1 MQKILLLIV
10 AFLLLA
16 LTPSA
21 FAAQPTTFS
30 REGSLFEPD
39 GSSRTVINAT
49 LTTASPWSIDTGK
62 GPARVSPIS
71 NNRIQF
77 KFATKDFTGEYFHYT
92 RDLFLIYK
100 SGHLARLMCSPR

>member
-1 MQKILLLIV
+1 MLKTLLLMV
-10 AFLLLA
+10 ALLLLA

-21 FAAQPTTFS
+21 FAAQSTTFS
-30 REGSLFEPD
+30 CEGSLFDPD
-39 GSSRTVINAT
+39 GSSHSSINAT
-49 LTTASPWSIDTGK
+49 LTTGSPWSIDIGK
-62 GPARVSPIS
+62 GPVQASSIS

-77 KFATKDFTGEYFHYT
+77 KFATKDSTGEYFYYT

>member
-1 MQKILLLIV
+1 MLKDRPLIV
-10 AFLLLA
+10 ACLLLA

-21 FAAQPTTFS
+21 FAAQPTTLDC
-30 REGSLFEPD
+30 EGSLIEPE
-39 GSSRTVINAT
+39 GSSHSSINAI
-49 LTTASPWSIDTGK
+49 LTMGSPSSIDVGK
-62 GPARVSPIS
+62 GAAPVSPIS

-100 SGHLARLMCSPR
+100 SGHLARLICSSR

>member
-1 MQKILLLIV
+1 MLKNLFLIV

-16 LTPSA
+16 LMPSA
-21 FAAQPTTFS
+21 FAAPATFGC
-30 REGSLFEPD
+30 EGSLFEPD
-39 GSSRTVINAT
+39 GTSPSSINAT
-49 LTTASPWSIDTGK
+49 LTTGSPWSIDIGK
-62 GPARVSPIS
+62 GPVQASSIS

-77 KFATKDFTGEYFHYT
+77 KFATKDSTGEYFYYT

>member
-1 MQKILLLIV
+1 MLKNRPLIV
-10 AFLLLA
+10 VILLLA

-21 FAAQPTTFS
+21 FAAQPTTLNC
-30 REGSLFEPD
+30 EGSLIEPE
-39 GSSRTVINAT
+39 GLSQSSINAI
-49 LTTASPWSIDTGK
+49 LAVGSPASIDVGK
-62 GPARVSPIS
+62 GTTRVSPIS

-100 SGHLARLMCSPR
+100 SGHL